1 MNETSGH
8 SELTALV
15 DRWNGMSQRQR
26 SKVLDVA
33 VEKRIAADGE
43 PAGSQLDQATKYR
56 DEVLLRAGMHDMS
69 LKPESLSCSQQISSF
84 DFASRTTRIEE
95 NTDYFL
101 WSEKVRKDF
110 QPFWANL
117 NGDIADAGQ
126 VASGPAETVD

>member
-1 MNETSGH
+1 MASPLAPSSTKRRNT
-8 SELTALV
+8 
-15 DRWNGMSQRQR
+15 GMKSF
-26 SKVLDVA
+26 
-33 VEKRIAADGE
+33 
-43 PAGSQLDQATKYR
+43 
-56 DEVLLRAGMHDMS
+56 LRAGMHDMS
-69 LKPESLSCSQQISSF
+69 LKPESLSCSQQMSSF